1 MMSVGVTKF
10 EAYIYGKTKE
20 ERGNEV
26 VVNYNTLL
34 YLPMNVFMEI
44 GDTKIL

>member
-1 MMSVGVTKF
+1 MISVGVTEF
-10 EAYIYGKTKE
+10 ETYIYGKTKE

-44 GDTKIL
+44 GDREIL